1 MRAGVGSP
9 IEPTARAE
17 LEESTQTNGRPA
29 VAAHPDVREP
39 PSSPD
44 PLSMLSNELEQLDR
58 PMRVALPDE
67 TGSSADTAWPPTPRR
82 PRRRRVQ
89 VTSTVVLA
97 LVCAGAAVVSIRAF
111 VAASPEGFPGVLQ
124 PAQAIS
130 LNFSELG
137 YLSSLR
143 AHPGDRVRAGEI
155 LARLNPVGAHALA
168 LEAQAATAAVAA
180 DQQDLVV
187 AEQAVIGP
195 PAVRLAGV
203 RRAKAQLAADQAR
216 VAQPRAILDQAAIR
230 SPVNGLVVNV
240 SGAMGELVGPNGV
253 QIDGTDQPQPVTQAP
268 SLSLFSPA
276 SRQTVVANRNTTSP
290 LIQVAAGPTEMQAQ
304 VPESAVGGMR
314 YGRAATVTVPALRA
328 SFRARLLRVVPD
340 PAQTSGDVSYE
351 VVFVLQ
357 HPSPQALPGM
367 SANVTLGR

>member
-1 MRAGVGSP
+1 MRAGVGDP
-9 IEPTARAE
+9 IDTGRAE
-17 LEESTQTNGRPA
+17 PEEPRQPNGRSGLASQPGE
-29 VAAHPDVREP
+29 REL
-39 PSSPD
+39 PSTPD
-44 PLSMLSNELEQLDR
+44 PLAMLSDELEQLDR

-67 TGSSADTAWPPTPRR
+67 TGSSADTAWLPAPRR

-97 LVCAGAAVVSIRAF
+97 LVCAGAAVVSVRAF
-111 VAASPEGFPGVLQ
+111 VAASSRGFPGVLQ

-155 LARLNPVGAHALA
+155 LARLNPVGARALT
-168 LEAQAATAAVAA
+168 LEAQAAAAAVAA

-187 AEQAVIGP
+187 ARQAVIGS
-195 PAVRLAGV
+195 PAARLAGV
-203 RRAKAQLAADQAR
+203 RRATAQLAADQAR

-240 SGAMGELVGPNGV
+240 SGATGELVGPNGV
-253 QIDGTDQPQPVTQAP
+253 QMDGTDQPQPVTQTP

-276 SRQTVVANRNTTSP
+276 SRQTVATNRNITSP

-304 VPESAVGGMR
+304 VPESAVRGMR
-314 YGRAATVTVPALRA
+314 YGRVATVTVPALRA
-328 SFRARLLRVVPD
+328 RFRARLLRVVPD
-340 PAQTSGDVSYE
+340 PVQTNAGVSYE
-351 VVFVLQ
+351 VVFVLL
-357 HPSPQALPGM
+357 HPSPQVLPGM